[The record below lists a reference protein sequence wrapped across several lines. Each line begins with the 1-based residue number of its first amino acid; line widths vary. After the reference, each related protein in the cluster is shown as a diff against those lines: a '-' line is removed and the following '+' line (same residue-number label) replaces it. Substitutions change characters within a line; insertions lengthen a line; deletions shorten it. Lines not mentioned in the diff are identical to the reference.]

1 MLLRID
7 LDIYIYD
14 RIGLFIMVFYIIL
27 KKGVLYDSYYGILLY
42 VV

>member
-1 MLLRID
+1 MLLRMD
-7 LDIYIYD
+7 LDIYKYD

-27 KKGVLYDSYYGILLY
+27 KKGDLYDSYYGILLY

>member
-1 MLLRID
+1 MLIRMD
-7 LDIYIYD
+7 LDIYKYD

-27 KKGVLYDSYYGILLY
+27 FDSYYGILLY